1 LTVGDTLLAHDARL
15 SAALRDVAARMPWL
29 RRLAIPIARSGDGW
43 IWLVVAGVVAAIGG
57 APLWSR
63 MALVVIA
70 ILATAL
76 AVKLGKMVT
85 GRARPAGDWG
95 GSYRRSDPHA
105 FPSGHAARAGLLVVL
120 AFALGPPG
128 LGVLA
133 VVWAL
138 LVASSRVALGVH
150 YVSDVV
156 AGLVLGLCC
165 GAIAVSV

>member
-15 SAALRDVAARMPWL
+15 SAALRDVAARTPWL

-43 IWLVVAGVVAAIGG
+43 IWLVLAGGLAAIGG
-57 APLWSR
+57 APLRS
-63 MALVVIA
+63 MVLVVIA
-70 ILATAL
+70 VLATAL
-76 AVKLGKMVT
+76 AVKLGKMLT
-85 GRARPAGDWG
+85 RRARPVGDWG

-105 FPSGHAARAGLLVVL
+105 FPSGHAARAALLVVL
-120 AFALGPPG
+120 AFGLGPPG

-133 VVWAL
+133 AVWAL
-138 LVASSRVALGVH
+138 LVAASRVALGVH

-165 GAIAVSV
+165 GVIAVSV

>member
-1 LTVGDTLLAHDARL
+1 
-15 SAALRDVAARMPWL
+15 M
-29 RRLAIPIARSGDGW
+29 
-43 IWLVVAGVVAAIGG
+43 
-57 APLWSR
+57 
-63 MALVVIA
+63 
-70 ILATAL
+70 
-76 AVKLGKMVT
+76 
-85 GRARPAGDWG
+85 
-95 GSYRRSDPHA
+95 
-105 FPSGHAARAGLLVVL
+105 VL